1 MQFPLALREQLKNF
15 IYRNINLSKFK
26 YKILKNDDDLKLL
39 LSTKYFGSFNYFG
52 SNCLLVFAKISDKY
66 VSCIIDRK
74 TLSYDEN
81 KVDLESMK
89 IMKINVNIDK
99 SIYDGTIL
107 DCIVYGNRNRRQ
119 IIITD
124 GYFFKGR
131 NMAGGKYQHKITN
144 IKTFFEANY
153 DESNVENDYD
163 IKIGNFYEIKPFV
176 EILEKNNINIVDG
189 LQTRG
194 LIFYPEIS
202 GTKIIYLFNDVTVHQ
217 DRKNNTINKP
227 SNNMLQH
234 YQKHEN
240 RNDHVNNENNKKMK
254 YRYVAK
260 EVDGDIYA
268 TFEMRK
274 TCTADNYKLYSVEKT
289 NIGGRDVY
297 KTVKMDTA
305 YIPTAICSTMCRNF
319 TSKDDNVLVKCK
331 FLEQKGKWIPVEL
344 DKERKVPTP
353 KHEIEQKIDI
363 IVEEES
369 DDDSGSQN

>member
-1 MQFPLALREQLKNF
+1 MQFPLALKEQLKNF
-15 IYRNINLSKFK
+15 IYKNINLSKFK
-26 YKILKNDDDLKLL
+26 YKILKNEDDLKLL

-52 SNCLLVFAKISDKY
+52 SNCLLIFTKINDKY
-66 VSCIIDRK
+66 ISCLIDRK

-81 KVDLESMK
+81 KVNLDTMK
-89 IMKINVNIDK
+89 ILKINVNIDK
-99 SIYDGTIL
+99 SIYDGTIM
-107 DCIVYGNRNRRQ
+107 DCIVYGNKNRKQ
-119 IIITD
+119 IIVTD
-124 GYFFKGR
+124 GYYFKGR
-131 NMAGGKYQHKITN
+131 NMAGAKYQHKITN

-163 IKIGNFYEIKPFV
+163 IKIGNFYEIKPFI
-176 EILEKNNINIVDG
+176 EILENNNINVVDG

-202 GTKIIYLFNDVTVHQ
+202 GTKIIYLFNDMTVHQ
-217 DRKNNTINKP
+217 DKKTNV
-227 SNNMLQH
+227 NMTQNHLKYDTQ
-234 YQKHEN
+234 N
-240 RNDHVNNENNKKMK
+240 NNEHVINDKKIR

-260 EVDGDIYA
+260 VDSDIYA

-297 KTVKMDTA
+297 KTVKMDNA

-363 IVEEES
+363 IIEEES